1 MAGRAPRR
9 SVFHTIAYPKARS
22 HRWPVLPAFAG
33 LGRVRMAND
42 DRPQKSA
49 GWLPDLNKASEAQFN
64 KYPDPVRLYTETYKS
79 WSDTE

>member
-1 MAGRAPRR
+1 
-9 SVFHTIAYPKARS
+9 
-22 HRWPVLPAFAG
+22 
-33 LGRVRMAND
+33 MAND